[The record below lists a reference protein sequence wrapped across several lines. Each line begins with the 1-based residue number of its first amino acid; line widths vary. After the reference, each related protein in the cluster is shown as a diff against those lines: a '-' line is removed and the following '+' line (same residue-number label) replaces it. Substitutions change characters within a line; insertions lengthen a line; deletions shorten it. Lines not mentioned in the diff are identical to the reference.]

1 MKRSFLE
8 ISKRVD
14 IDAGVVDESADDLYG
29 RVHGSVVQG
38 RPIALVA
45 IIDVDGQLRNLFLE
59 VVDEAQRIVL

>member
-14 IDAGVVDESADDLYG
+14 IDARVVDESADDLYR